1 MSTLIEKLIEEFEKG
16 KKPKDLINE
25 GYKKSTVYLAYKR
38 YKERVE
44 ARKKPIIEVFRLLEE
59 GKTLPKIVVET
70 GLDPDEVKKYYE
82 KWLELKKIDIN
93 QPTVLKEIE
102 ELKENLRLFLEK
114 TTIRKILALLK
125 SYRVVKC
132 PTCNT
137 EFLVYRNI
145 RINQSITCPNGHTFP
160 LRKDLIVLE

>member
-44 ARKKPIIEVFRLLEE
+44 ARKKPVIEVFRLLEE

-82 KWLELKKIDIN
+82 KWRELKEIDIN
-93 QPTVLKEIE
+93 QPILLKELE
-102 ELKENLRLFLEK
+102 ELKRALKPILEK
-114 TTIRKILALLK
+114 KAIEKILAILNN
-125 SYRVVKC
+125 YRIVKC
-132 PTCNT
+132 PSCKIEFILHKNT
-137 EFLVYRNI
+137 PIGRNV
-145 RINQSITCPNGHTFP
+145 TCPNGHSFS